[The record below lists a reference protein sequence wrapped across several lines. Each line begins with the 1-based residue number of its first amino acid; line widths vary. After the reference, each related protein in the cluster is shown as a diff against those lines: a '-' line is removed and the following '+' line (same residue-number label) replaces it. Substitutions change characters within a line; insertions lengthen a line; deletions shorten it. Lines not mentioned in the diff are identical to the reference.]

1 MSFIIAIEGYRARA
15 VVEEVSRVEGSKER
29 LDRGTKAPMESL
41 ANLLGEAISKKVKI
55 VD

>member
-1 MSFIIAIEGYRARA
+1 MSFIIAIEGYRVGA
-15 VVEEVSRVEGSKER
+15 VVEEVFGVEGSKER
-29 LDRGTKAPMESL
+29 LDRGTKALVESL

>member
-1 MSFIIAIEGYRARA
+1 MSFIIAIERRRVGA
-15 VVEEVSRVEGSKER
+15 VVKEVSRVEGSKER
-29 LDRGTKAPMESL
+29 LDWGIKALVELL